1 MIKLPRTLHIEG
13 SGLSSPLDPEV
24 VKFARLSGEFLT
36 VEEKLDGSGVSIFF
50 DNDLRLQLWH
60 RGSPATGN
68 EFNRLH
74 YWIRL
79 NHDRLFDLL
88 EDRYILFGE
97 WMLHKHSIFYDRLPT
112 YFFESDIY
120 DRKNEIWLSTF
131 ARTSLLAKH
140 DYIRSVPVLAA
151 FKPTKMSQLTDL
163 VKRSLYQSENWA
175 EVLWKKSEKEGLA
188 LQELLKQTDRSDL
201 SEGLYIKH
209 EDEKK
214 VIGRYKYVRPEFVEN
229 IINSGS
235 HLIDREPFYNIS
247 VQGGY
252 EAPWV
257 Q

>member
-13 SGLSSPLDPEV
+13 SGLSSPQDPEV
-24 VKFARLSGEFLT
+24 VQFARLAGEFLT
-36 VEEKLDGSGVSIFF
+36 VEEKLDGTGVSIFF
-50 DNDLRLQLWH
+50 DNDLRLQIWH

-74 YWIRL
+74 YWARI

-97 WMLHKHSIFYDRLPT
+97 WMLYKHAIFYDRLPT
-112 YFFESDIY
+112 YLFESDIY

-131 ARTSLLAKH
+131 ARNSLLAGH

-151 FKPTKMSQLTDL
+151 FKPTKLNQLTDL
-163 VKRSLYQSENWA
+163 VKRSMYQSDKWA
-175 EVLWKKSEKEGLA
+175 EILWQKSEKEGLA
-188 LQELLKQTDRSDL
+188 LVELLDQCDKSNL

-209 EDEKK
+209 EDEKQ
-214 VIGRYKYVRPEFVEN
+214 VFGRYKYVRPAFVQN
-229 IINSGS
+229 IIDSGT
-235 HLIDREPFYNIS
+235 HLRDRVPLHNIS

-252 EAPWV
+252 EPWA